1 MLPRRIIQL
10 MLLAIS
16 CFTFVLGQAQPAAA
30 ASTTLLGVYYGN
42 EGWQMQQVRELEQ
55 WQGKKNAVVNMFTN
69 WCSTTTDLD
78 NLFNQQLLNIWNN
91 RNVPMI
97 TWEPYL
103 CSATATP
110 NDVEVQAANG
120 AYDTYVAL
128 WVDRLKVFLSGPDGV
143 YGSADDRRA
152 YLRLGH
158 EMNGNW
164 YPWSAAVG
172 NNSPADYVRM
182 WQRVKGIFTAKGME
196 STRLQWVWS
205 VNNTD
210 SVSFTAEA
218 YYPGNAYVDWV
229 AIDGYNWG
237 TSQPW
242 SSWQAPAAVYGN
254 MLGRLRAISTKPV
267 AITELASSTAL
278 GGGMSVAAKAQWITD
293 VYAYV
298 QANGVRMVAW
308 FNADKETD
316 WAMFGGSNGSGVYK
330 AGSTTYK
337 IYAAY
342 KSAVGSKS
350 VVGAYL
356 SNARLLTD
364 AQFAG
369 Q

>member
-1 MLPRRIIQL
+1 ARW
-10 MLLAIS
+10 A
-16 CFTFVLGQAQPAAA
+16 
-30 ASTTLLGVYYGN
+30 
-42 EGWQMQQVRELEQ
+42 E
-55 WQGKKNAVVNMFTN
+55 
-69 WCSTTTDLD
+69 
-78 NLFNQQLLNIWNN
+78 
-91 RNVPMI
+91 
-97 TWEPYL
+97 
-103 CSATATP
+103 
-110 NDVEVQAANG
+110 
-120 AYDTYVAL
+120 
-128 WVDRLKVFLSGPDGV
+128 RLKIFLSGPDGV

-210 SVSFTAEA
+210 SAAFTAEA
-218 YYPGNAYVDWV
+218 YYPGNTYVDWV

-254 MLGRLRAISTKPV
+254 MLGRLRAISTRPV

-337 IYAAY
+337 MYAAY

-350 VVGAYL
+350 VVGANL